1 MKQYR
6 TNGIVRISKQMAQ
19 RMYANGVDIMLLPCK
34 LNPETPFIK
43 NAWIN
48 NHMKE
53 DEIEMEFNTLCN
65 AYRYYNCNKEAGEY
79 ISFYIRE

>member
-34 LNPETPFIK
+34 LNPENPFIT

-53 DEIEMEFNTLCN
+53 DEI
-65 AYRYYNCNKEAGEY
+65 
-79 ISFYIRE
+79 